1 VSSTIVCGTA
11 ISNLVCYTIWPQSA
25 TSALQT
31 NMTTT
36 LDSFSTLLSLVTST
50 FLLEDGLQQPSHERI
65 AKAAADH
72 QNSFTSLKRN
82 LKEAQNEW
90 IVAGSSR
97 APGGRVGRAY
107 EDAVD
112 SMNRLAQHLNG
123 LRGGTRLQYDLAKSC
138 AVGQSSQKASANTQD
153 ADSNAQNTE
162 FTAGNAAAEEFADL
176 FNDLGPPLKALSVS
190 ITGRSVTLFSIPH
203 RQRAHHPSC
212 GCVKLSSTPGAA
224 ANTMH
229 LSSTSS
235 SKSLMKSSAR

>member
-1 VSSTIVCGTA
+1 MSSTIICGTA

-25 TSALQT
+25 TSALQA

-50 FLLEDGLQQPSHERI
+50 FLLENGLQQSSHELL
-65 AKAAADH
+65 AKAAGDH
-72 QNSFTSLKRN
+72 QSSFTSPKRN

-90 IVAGSSR
+90 IVAGSSG

-138 AVGQSSQKASANTQD
+138 AVGQSSQRASANTRG
-153 ADSNAQNTE
+153 ADSNS
-162 FTAGNAAAEEFADL
+162 L
-176 FNDLGPPLKALSVS
+176 
-190 ITGRSVTLFSIPH
+190 
-203 RQRAHHPSC
+203 QREMLPRRCSRIC
-212 GCVKLSSTPGAA
+212 ST
-224 ANTMH
+224 TW
-229 LSSTSS
+229 T
-235 SKSLMKSSAR
+235 RR